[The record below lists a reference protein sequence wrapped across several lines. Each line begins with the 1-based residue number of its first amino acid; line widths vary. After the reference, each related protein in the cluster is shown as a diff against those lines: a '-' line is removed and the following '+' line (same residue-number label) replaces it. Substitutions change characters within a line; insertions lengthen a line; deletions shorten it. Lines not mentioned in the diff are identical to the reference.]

1 VLSLS
6 KHRNGVSKDG
16 GGARPFEMSLR
27 QAQSLLRMSEFLVS
41 TPTKTTCAYCG
52 VGCGIIATSA
62 GQRTAD
68 IKGDPDHPA
77 NFGKLCSKGTHLGE
91 TIGLEGRLLHPEI
104 GGKRTDWE
112 TALQTV
118 ADKFAATIAEHG
130 PDSVAFYVSGQLLT
144 EDYYVANK
152 LMKGFIG
159 SANIDTNSRLCMA
172 SAVAAH
178 TRAFGEDIVPCSY
191 SDLDE
196 ADLIILVGSNT
207 AWCHPVVWQRIEEAR
222 EKRGTKLIVID
233 PRKTE
238 TAERADL
245 HLAIAPDTDVALF
258 NGLLRELK
266 ERWLLRGSYLANHV
280 NVPEGFWE
288 GLPDADVATTCD
300 ISEADLQRFYDLF
313 IAHPR
318 TVTMFSQGVNQSTQ
332 GTDKGNAI
340 INLHLA
346 TGRIG
351 TRGAGPF
358 SITGQPNAMGGREVG
373 GLASM
378 LAAHMGFSD
387 GECDK
392 AQRFWQSPTIC
403 PGPGLKAVDMFNA
416 MAAGKIKAVW
426 IMATNPAVS
435 MPDANAAR
443 IALANCPFVVVSD
456 CIAQTDTTRYAQVNL
471 PALGWGE
478 KDGTG
483 TNSERRISRQRGFL
497 TAPGEARSDWWIIAE
512 VAKRMGWREAFNFP
526 NAASIFREFAAQT
539 GFENGGSRVLDI
551 ASNAT
556 ISDTDYDAM
565 EPFQWGGT
573 SPFADHAYPTPD
585 GTARLVP
592 VTFQKRTDGGRTFP
606 LVLNSGRYRDQW
618 HTMTRTGLSPKLS
631 QHRREPLVEVHPAT
645 AQHYGL
651 SDGGLAQVETA
662 FGKSIFRVGTTDN
675 QRPRELFVPIHW
687 TDQTSGGG
695 RTGLL
700 PAQDRDPISG
710 QPGFKNTAA
719 TIKPFK
725 PDWHGFLIT
734 RTLNAIPDCAYWTK
748 VKTASGWLVELAGKG
763 DPDEMLTLLP
773 NGEHAEVRDAK
784 RGIIRAVSMTGDQ
797 IEAALF
803 IARDNS
809 LPSRGWLISQLCTPE
824 ASTIELLAGRPATPQ
839 PERGPIICVCFDIG
853 LKTIIS
859 AIAKQGLTSVD
870 AVGTAL
876 NAGTNCGSCRP
887 AIAKLLATNNSRIHS

>member
-1 VLSLS
+1 VTE
-6 KHRNGVSKDG
+6 V
-16 GGARPFEMSLR
+16 
-27 QAQSLLRMSEFLVS
+27 
-41 TPTKTTCAYCG
+41 KTTCAYCG
-52 VGCGIIATSA
+52 VGCGIIATATGERSA
-62 GQRTAD
+62 TIA
-68 IKGDPDHPA
+68 GDPEHPA

-91 TIGLEGRLLHPEI
+91 TIGLEGRLLYPEVA
-104 GGKRTDWE
+104 GQRTDWE

-118 ADKFAATIAEHG
+118 ADRFAATIAEHG
-130 PDSVAFYVSGQLLT
+130 PGSVAFYVSGQLLT

-191 SDLDE
+191 SDLGE

-207 AWCHPVVWQRIEEAR
+207 AWCHPVIWQQIEEAR
-222 EKRGTKLIVID
+222 ATRGTKIVVID

-258 NGLLRELK
+258 AGLLGQMK
-266 ERWLLRGSYLANHV
+266 DRWLLRGSYLANHV
-280 NVPEGFWE
+280 AVPPGFWG
-288 GLPDADVATTCD
+288 GLPYSDVASICD
-300 ISEADLQRFYDLF
+300 VPEADLQRFYDLF

-318 TVTMFSQGVNQSTQ
+318 TVTLFSQGVNQSTQ
-332 GTDKGNAI
+332 GTDKANAI

-351 TRGAGPF
+351 KPGAGPF

-378 LAAHMGFSD
+378 LAAHMGFSEAERD
-387 GECDK
+387 R

-416 MAAGKIKAVW
+416 MADGKIKAVW

-456 CIAQTDTTRYAQVNL
+456 CISATDTSRYAQVKL

-478 KDGTG
+478 KDGTV

-497 TAPGEARSDWWIIAE
+497 APAGEAKADWWIIAE
-512 VAKRMGWREAFNFP
+512 VARRMGWGEAFDYR
-526 NAASIFREFAAQT
+526 NAASVFREFAAQT
-539 GFENGGSRVLDI
+539 NFENDGSRVLDI
-551 ASNAT
+551 AAQSGV
-556 ISDTDYDAM
+556 SDAEYDALQ
-565 EPFQWGGT
+565 PFQWGGI
-573 SPFADHAYPTPD
+573 SPFSTRDFPTAD
-585 GTARLVP
+585 GKARLVP
-592 VTFQKRTDGGRTFP
+592 VTHAPRADDNGKYP
-606 LVLNSGRYRDQW
+606 LRLNTGRYRDQW

-631 QHRREPLVEVHPAT
+631 QHRREPVVDVHPDMIGRM
-645 AQHYGL
+645 GL
-651 SDGGLAQVETA
+651 ADGGLAQVETA
-662 FGKSIFRVGTTDN
+662 SGHSVFRVN
-675 QRPRELFVPIHW
+675 SSLSQRRRDLFVPIHW

-695 RTGLL
+695 RAGLL
-700 PAQDRDPISG
+700 PGQDRDPISG
-710 QPGFKNTAA
+710 QPGFKNTPAS
-719 TIKPFK
+719 IKAVR
-725 PDWHGFLIT
+725 PDWTGFLIS
-734 RTLNAIPDCAYWTK
+734 RTLERVPDCLYWTK
-748 VKTASGWLVELAGKG
+748 VRTQAGWLYELAGMG
-763 DPDEMLTLLP
+763 NPEAMLALLP
-773 NGEHAEVRDAK
+773 GGDLAEMRDAK
-784 RGIIRAVSMTGDQ
+784 RGTIRAVALNGGQ
-797 IEAALF
+797 IDTALF
-803 IARDNS
+803 IARDAS
-809 LPSRGWLISQLCTPE
+809 LPSRDWLISQLGAPE
-824 ASTIELLAGRPATPQ
+824 ASTLELLAGRPATPQ

-853 LKTIIS
+853 LQTIID
-859 AIAKQGLTSVD
+859 AIAKQSLTSVE

-887 AIAKLLATNNSRIHS
+887 AIAKLLVEA